1 MNEPVRL
8 RAVANPPAQ
17 PLIALQEATIG
28 YRTPGFFTGV
38 NYSLNAG
45 DFLGIVGP
53 NGAGKTTV
61 LKTLLGTL
69 PLLAGKR
76 NDLLSGRRP
85 RFGYVP
91 QRDESLTVLPL
102 SALEV
107 VLMGTYHNLGLIRWP
122 SKRQRDLSLEAL
134 AATGIAD
141 LRDRPFR
148 ALSGGQKQRTLI
160 ARALAAEPTVLLLDE
175 PTNGMDIVS
184 QKAILDL
191 LVRLHEKH
199 GLTVLII
206 SHLLTEVASVVKQLL
221 LVDKDKNLFV
231 HGPTEEVLD
240 KDLLEKIYNCGLHI
254 HREGGR
260 VTIGVESG
268 DAGGGGASHV

>member
-1 MNEPVRL
+1 MNETSPVPKR
-8 RAVANPPAQ
+8 
-17 PLIALQEATIG
+17 PLISLLDATIG
-28 YRTPGFFTGV
+28 YRAPGFFTGV
-38 NYSLNAG
+38 NYTLNAG

-61 LKTLLGTL
+61 LKTLLGTV

-76 NDLLSGRRP
+76 DDLLSGRRP

-91 QRDESLTVLPL
+91 QRDESQTVLPL
-102 SALEV
+102 SALDV
-107 VLMGTYHNLGLIRWP
+107 VLMGTYHNLGLLRRP
-122 SKRQRDLSLEAL
+122 SKRQHELSLEAL
-134 AATGIAD
+134 AATGIAE
-141 LRDRPFR
+141 LRDRPYR

-191 LVRLHEKH
+191 LVRLHKQH

-221 LVDKDKNLFV
+221 LVDKDKHLFV

-254 HREGGR
+254 HKEGGR
-260 VTIGVESG
+260 ITIAVESHELN
-268 DAGGGGASHV
+268 GGTSGHV